1 MVWVDTQGRG
11 EDSLVEPRSCMD
23 TAAVGCKHH
32 FQLQGRLMVVPE
44 LGLPIHNSREEEQR

>member
-1 MVWVDTQGRG
+1 VDTQGRG
-11 EDSLVEPRSCMD
+11 EDFLVEPRGCMD
-23 TAAVGCKHH
+23 TAAAGCKHH